1 MLLLQTFTARY
12 FKLMILNGDGRC
24 HFAFVEYEK
33 AKTQQ
38 ELISHQLKLSDLR
51 IFMQFFYVCV
61 YNFIKKLSE
70 QQIL

>member
-12 FKLMILNGDGRC
+12 FKSMILNGDERSN
-24 HFAFVEYEK
+24 FAFVEYEK

-51 IFMQFFYVCV
+51 IFMQFFYVFV
-61 YNFIKKLSE
+61 QFYKKTF
-70 QQIL
+70 